1 MNIKLIARRA
11 APLII
16 IGLFFI
22 ASKVLIASKEEP
34 EQVVV
39 EPTVL
44 RVEVLEAEP
53 QTMTFQIS
61 SYGFIEPKYQSKV
74 VSEISGRILHLS
86 PDLLVGGLVKK
97 GQVLANIDPS
107 DYEADLE
114 QAKASLAQAKALL
127 EEELARAEVAKRDW
141 AHVGKGEAPKLGLRE
156 PQVKRELAN
165 VKFAQAAVKRAARN
179 VQRTVIKAPFD
190 GLVSERHASLGEYLT
205 VGAPIAD
212 IYDTQQAQVSLPIVN
227 NDLAYL
233 PIEDEVSLF
242 GTLKVRYAGREFD
255 YPAVISR
262 SERVI
267 DRNSRMFNLIAE
279 IDDPYCLDSENCA
292 LPSLKFGSYV
302 TAMINANTVD
312 DIVALP
318 RNLVRN
324 GEAFVVNAQG
334 KLEPREV
341 NIIRQDEEFAYIQSS
356 FTAGERISLTPISK
370 YSEDQAVT
378 IIDSQE
384 HLGSEESMDE

>member
-1 MNIKLIARRA
+1 MNLALIARRA

-16 IGLFFI
+16 LGLFFI
-22 ASKVLIASKEEP
+22 ASKILIATKEEP
-34 EQVVV
+34 EQIAI

-44 RVEVLEAEP
+44 RIEVLEANP
-53 QTMTFQIS
+53 KTVTFHVD
-61 SYGFIEPKYQSKV
+61 SYGFVEPKYQSKI
-74 VSEISGRILHLS
+74 VSEISGRIVMLA

-141 AHVGKGEAPKLGLRE
+141 AHVGEGKAPKLGLRV
-156 PQVKRELAN
+156 PQVKREKAN
-165 VKFAQAAVKRAARN
+165 VKFAQAAVKRAIRN
-179 VQRTVIKAPFD
+179 VQRTVIRAPFD

-212 IYDTQQAQVSLPIVN
+212 IYDTKQAEVSLPISN

-233 PIEDEVSLF
+233 PINDDVSLS
-242 GTLKVRYAGREFD
+242 GMLQVRYAGQKFD
-255 YPAVISR
+255 YPAVIAR

-279 IDDPYCLDSENCA
+279 IEDPYCLEQPSCIQ
-292 LPSLKFGSYV
+292 PSLKFGSYV
-302 TAMINANTVD
+302 TAQVVANTVED
-312 DIVALP
+312 VVVLP

-324 GEAFVVNAQG
+324 GEAYVVNSEEQ
-334 KLEPREV
+334 LEPRNV

-356 FTAGERISLTPISK
+356 FTDGERISLTPISQYK
-370 YSEDQAVT
+370 ADQTVT
-378 IIDSQE
+378 IINAQE
-384 HLGSEESMDE
+384 SE

>member
-16 IGLFFI
+16 IGLFLI
-22 ASKVLIASKEEP
+22 ASKLLIASKEEP

-165 VKFAQAAVKRAARN
+165 VKFSQAAVKRAARN

-242 GTLKVRYAGREFD
+242 GTLKVRYAGQEFD

-279 IDDPYCLDSENCA
+279 IDDPYCLASETCE

-324 GEAFVVNAQG
+324 GEAFVVNAQD

-356 FTAGERISLTPISK
+356 FTTGERISLTPISQ